1 MRDLLKGILVFAC
14 LMILVV
20 VTPYTLKYWDQFS
33 NASTQDFAN
42 FGTYFSGIL
51 TPLFALVS
59 AIFLGL
65 QILETSKNNKLERLV
80 RDHKEYLYSFADR
93 LDSLKKI
100 DIINADFTAL
110 NAYHNGDGVMLSLI
124 DFYKSHN
131 NLIEGFIIVS
141 ETLSQINKIDP
152 HQFRSSRGLNLS
164 KVDRDI
170 LARIERLAFFLDLER
185 GYTNVEDY
193 KWLCKESR
201 ADVKTDF

>member
-1 MRDLLKGILVFAC
+1 MRDLLKGILVFSC

-20 VTPYTLKYWDQFS
+20 VTPYTLKYWEQFS

-42 FGTYFSGIL
+42 FGTNFSGIL

-80 RDHKEYLYSFADR
+80 RDHKEYLCYLSDR
-93 LDSLKKI
+93 LESVKCT
-100 DIINADFTAL
+100 DIINADLKAL
-110 NAYHNGDGVMLSLI
+110 NAYHNGDEVMLSLI

-131 NLIEGFIIVS
+131 TLIEHFIIIS
-141 ETLSQINKIDP
+141 ETLAQINKIDP
-152 HQFRSSRGLNLS
+152 HQFRSSRGLTLS

-201 ADVKTDF
+201 ADVKLDF